1 MLIINKIFGLSRIY
15 LSFSYTDVTY
25 NKLNTVVLD
34 VKSLNN
40 SKKQTT
46 TDCNSQSESGNL
58 IRSCQIWISK
68 E

>member
-34 VKSLNN
+34 VKSL
-40 SKKQTT
+40 
-46 TDCNSQSESGNL
+46 
-58 IRSCQIWISK
+58 
-68 E
+68 